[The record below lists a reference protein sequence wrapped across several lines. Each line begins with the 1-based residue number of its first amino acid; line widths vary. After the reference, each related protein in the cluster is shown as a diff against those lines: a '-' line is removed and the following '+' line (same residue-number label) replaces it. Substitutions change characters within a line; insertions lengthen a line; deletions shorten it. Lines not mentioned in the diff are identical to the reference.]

1 MDKPIISGIQQMG
14 IGVTDV
20 HEAWK
25 WYRKHLEIDI
35 KVFEEAATAD
45 LMLPYTAG
53 TPKSRHA
60 ILTLSRAGG
69 GGLEIWQH
77 TDHTPTYPNFQ
88 PQLGDLGLFI
98 LKIKCRDINKA
109 FAQFQKA
116 GLELIG
122 QPAADPAGKQHFF
135 LKDPYGNILQLV
147 PATEFFRKEPVNG
160 GVYGSIIGVSDIE
173 KARTVYSDILGYD
186 EVVYDEP
193 GIFDDL
199 NGIPGGK
206 NQVRRVLLRHSQ
218 ARAGAFSRM
227 LGPTE
232 IELVQATTYQP
243 KKIYEGRL
251 WGDPGFIHLCFDIVG
266 MDKMR
271 ALCAA
276 KGHPFTIDSETAR
289 GGAFDMGEA
298 AGNFSYIE
306 DPDGTLIEFVET
318 LKVPVAKKLGISVD
332 LRKRDPK
339 KPLPNWML
347 KAMALNR
354 VK

>member
-1 MDKPIISGIQQMG
+1 MERPIISGIQQMG

-35 KVFEEAATAD
+35 KVFEEAAVAN

-53 TPKSRHA
+53 TPKARHA

-77 TDHTPTYPNFQ
+77 TDHTPTYPDFQ
-88 PQLGDLGLFI
+88 PQLGDLGLFV
-98 LKIKCRDINKA
+98 LKIKCRDTARA
-109 FAQFQKA
+109 FAEYKNA
-116 GLELIG
+116 GLEVLG
-122 QPAADPAGKQHFF
+122 APQADPAGNKHFF

-147 PATEFFRKEPVNG
+147 PATEFFRSQPVNG
-160 GVYGSIIGVSDIE
+160 GVYGSIIGVSNIE
-173 KARTVYSDILGYD
+173 KSREVYSDILGYD
-186 EVVYDEP
+186 EVVYDKTDT
-193 GIFDDL
+193 FDDL
-199 NGIPGGK
+199 AELPGGK
-206 NQVRRVLLRHSQ
+206 NKVRRVLLRHSQ
-218 ARAGAFSRM
+218 PRQGAFSKM

-232 IELVQATTYQP
+232 IELVQAIDYQAR
-243 KKIYEGRL
+243 KIYENRL

-271 ALCAA
+271 ALCKE
-276 KGHPFTIDSETAR
+276 KGYAFTIDSAADR
-289 GGAFDMGEA
+289 DVFDMGEA

-306 DPDGTLIEFVET
+306 DPDGALIEFVET
-318 LKVPVAKKLGISVD
+318 LKVPVAKKLGFYID

-347 KAMALNR
+347 KAMAMNR
-354 VK
+354 VKG